1 MKVFLNLA
9 QRGAKYVELCAKRS
23 ILETKPLKNPNFIG
37 IQDALQAAQAPF
49 GKHKIPRF
57 LYHVT
62 SQKNYES
69 MLSDGYLYAHKGV
82 CINTPSVYC
91 FDLQNFISRF
101 LNTNGGQKIKS
112 LLEELNDIV
121 ILKIDTKGLNHN
133 KLLCRTL
140 QPREKFLEMAF
151 SDKFQKFEPMVNKML
166 AAGKSEDEILFAVLN
181 EVSPSMAHEL
191 FRGIPAQFS
200 KLFKQQKKL
209 IEFLYTQDIPM
220 DKVEKIGSVVKS
232 SDINSANP
240 VRKFLE
246 KLLEGAPEQ
255 KAIEFLTV

>member
-91 FDLQNFISRF
+91 FDLQNFISLFFTTRKAF
-101 LNTNGGQKIKS
+101 I
-112 LLEELNDIV
+112 EETI
-121 ILKIDTKGLNHN
+121 
-133 KLLCRTL
+133 
-140 QPREKFLEMAF
+140 
-151 SDKFQKFEPMVNKML
+151 S
-166 AAGKSEDEILFAVLN
+166 
-181 EVSPSMAHEL
+181 
-191 FRGIPAQFS
+191 
-200 KLFKQQKKL
+200 
-209 IEFLYTQDIPM
+209 
-220 DKVEKIGSVVKS
+220 
-232 SDINSANP
+232 
-240 VRKFLE
+240 
-246 KLLEGAPEQ
+246 
-255 KAIEFLTV
+255 